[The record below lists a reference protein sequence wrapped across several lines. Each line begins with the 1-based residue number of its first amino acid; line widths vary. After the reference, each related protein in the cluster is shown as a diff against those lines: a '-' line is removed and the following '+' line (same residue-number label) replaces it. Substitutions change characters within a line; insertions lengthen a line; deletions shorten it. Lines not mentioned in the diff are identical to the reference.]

1 MPRPVLTLIT
11 DFGYA
16 DGYLGAVKG
25 VVLGICPDAVLVDI
39 AHGIPPQAVRQAAY
53 ALATAAPHFPPGTV
67 HMIVVD
73 PGVGSQRRPI
83 AVQTERALYV
93 APDNG
98 VLSLALGRDPPR
110 LAVHLSRVAYHLTPI
125 SATFHGRDIFAP
137 VAAHLAAGI
146 ALGQV
151 GEPIAPSD
159 LTSVPAPQ
167 PVQSPDGSWLAEI
180 VHVDR
185 FGNLITNLQGAES
198 EIHPL
203 GTSIRVGGA
212 LIPMR
217 RTYADVEP
225 GELVAYVGSGG
236 QIEIGVREGDAARR
250 LGADVGTPV
259 EVSALPRTPHSQ
271 SSGGTQWNGS

>member
-16 DGYLGAVKG
+16 DGYLGAMKG
-25 VVLGICPDAVLVDI
+25 VVLGICPDAELVDI
-39 AHGIPPQAVRQAAY
+39 AHGIPPGEVRPAAY

-67 HMIVVD
+67 HLIVVD

-98 VLSLALGRDPPR
+98 VLSLALRQDPPR
-110 LAVHLSRVAYHLTPI
+110 LAVHLNRSAYHLTPV
-125 SATFHGRDIFAP
+125 SATFHGRDVFAP

-146 ALGQV
+146 ALDAV
-151 GEPIAPSD
+151 GEPLAPSD
-159 LTSVPAPQ
+159 LTFLPAAQ
-167 PVQSPDGSWLAEI
+167 PARSPDGSWLAEI
-180 VHVDR
+180 VHIDH
-185 FGNLITNLQGAES
+185 FGNLITNLPWADS
-198 EIHPL
+198 KIHPPGL
-203 GTSIRVGGA
+203 AIRLGGA
-212 LIPMR
+212 LVPMV

-225 GELVAYVGSGG
+225 GEMVAYVGSSGH
-236 QIEIGVREGDAARR
+236 IEIAVREGDAARR
-250 LGADVGTPV
+250 LGANVGTPV
-259 EVSALPRTPHSQ
+259 EVSALPPTPHSL

>member
-1 MPRPVLTLIT
+1 MRRPMLTLIT

-39 AHGIPPQAVRQAAY
+39 AHDIPPQAVRQAAY
-53 ALATAAPHFPPGTV
+53 ALATAAPYFPPGTV
-67 HMIVVD
+67 HLIVVD

-98 VLSLALGRDPPR
+98 VLSLTLGQDSPR
-110 LAVHLSRVAYHLTPI
+110 LAVHLNRSAYHLSPV

-146 ALGQV
+146 ALSRV
-151 GEPIAPSD
+151 GEPLAPSD
-159 LTSVPAPQ
+159 LTFLPASQ
-167 PVQSPDGSWLAEI
+167 PVRSPDGSWLAEI
-180 VHVDR
+180 VHIDH
-185 FGNLITNLQGAES
+185 FGNLITNLPWAES
-198 EIHPL
+198 KKHPTGL
-203 GTSIRVGGA
+203 SIRVGGA
-212 LIPMR
+212 LVPIA

-225 GELVAYVGSGG
+225 GEMVAYVGSSGR
-236 QIEIGVREGDAARR
+236 IEIGVREGDAARK
-250 LGADVGTPV
+250 LGVNVGAPV
-259 EVSALPRTPHSQ
+259 EVSALASTPHPL